1 MNESNTNSKHHHH
14 HRSRQ
19 STHASLP
26 RQSLGGGI
34 PSLQGLPSSTE
45 DAVYESTT
53 GAMYLYRYVSVNPVQ
68 GMRLRREQPSL
79 LKGDDD
85 DDDDS
90 EDENTENDDEND
102 AEEVSFFFVF
112 DADAGICRNQ
122 RDPPHPPPTQ
132 PQQKATQK
140 QKHDTKEDKK

>member
-1 MNESNTNSKHHHH
+1 
-14 HRSRQ
+14 
-19 STHASLP
+19 
-26 RQSLGGGI
+26 
-34 PSLQGLPSSTE
+34 
-45 DAVYESTT
+45 
-53 GAMYLYRYVSVNPVQ
+53 MYLYRYVSVNPVQ

-122 RDPPHPPPTQ
+122 RAPPPRLQ
-132 PQQKATQK
+132 RQRNDKAHPVLTVVK
-140 QKHDTKEDKK
+140 NDLSSTPSTPD